1 MRSEVLICPV
11 CGKPLKKTEKSF
23 ICEKGHVFDIA
34 KEGYVNLLTGNRA
47 GGGDNPEMVAA
58 RRNFLGEDYYK
69 CLREALRPLVFGT
82 VLDACCGEGYFT
94 QAIAESA
101 DNAFAF
107 DLSKDAVKRAAKKI
121 KNATFF
127 VGNIA
132 NIPVADASIDVLTHI
147 FAPMHEEC
155 ARVLKEDGLLL
166 QVVPGKR
173 HLWQMKQALYEKPY
187 ENDNSSNLPPC
198 FRITEEIRVT
208 DIITVSHERLG
219 DLLKM
224 TPYGYKTSEAAT
236 KKFLE
241 LPQLKTEIDFIIYKA
256 KKYHGQ

>member
-1 MRSEVLICPV
+1 MSEVLICPV

-23 ICEKGHVFDIA
+23 ICEEGHVFDIA
-34 KEGYVNLLTGNRA
+34 KEGYVNLLTGNRV

-69 CLREALRPLVFGT
+69 CLREALRPLVSGM

-94 QAIAESA
+94 QAIAENA
-101 DNAFAF
+101 DKAFAF

-121 KNATFF
+121 KNTTFF

-132 NIPVADASIDVLTHI
+132 NIPISDNSIDVLTHI

-155 ARVLKEDGLLL
+155 ARVLKEDGILL

-173 HLWQMKQALYEKPY
+173 HLWQMKQALYENPY
-187 ENDNSSNLPPC
+187 ENDNASNLPPC
-198 FRITEEIRVT
+198 FRITEEIRVA

-236 KKFLE
+236 KKFLR
-241 LPQLKTEIDFIIYKA
+241 LPQLKTEIEFIIYRA

>member
-1 MRSEVLICPV
+1 M
-11 CGKPLKKTEKSF
+11 
-23 ICEKGHVFDIA
+23 
-34 KEGYVNLLTGNRA
+34 
-47 GGGDNPEMVAA
+47 
-58 RRNFLGEDYYK
+58 
-69 CLREALRPLVFGT
+69 
-82 VLDACCGEGYFT
+82 LDACCGEGYFT

-121 KNATFF
+121 KNTTFF

-155 ARVLKEDGLLL
+155 ARVLKEDGILL

-187 ENDNSSNLPPC
+187 ENDNASNLPPC

-241 LPQLKTEIDFIIYKA
+241 LPQLKTEIEFIIYKA

>member
-1 MRSEVLICPV
+1 MSAVLICPV
-11 CGKPLKKTEKSF
+11 CGNRLNKEEKSF
-23 ICEKGHVFDIA
+23 VCENGHVFDIA

-47 GGGDNPEMVAA
+47 GGGDNPEMVSA

-82 VLDACCGEGYFT
+82 ALDACCGEGYFT
-94 QAIAESA
+94 RAIAENA
-101 DNAFAF
+101 DDAFAF

-121 KNATFF
+121 KNTTFF

-132 NIPVADASIDVLTHI
+132 NIPVADDSIDVLTHI

-155 ARVLKEDGLLL
+155 ARVLKEDGILL

-187 ENDNSSNLPPC
+187 ENDNASNLPSC
-198 FRITEEIRVT
+198 FRITEEIRVA
-208 DIITVSHERLG
+208 DKITVSHERLG

-241 LPQLKTEIDFIIYKA
+241 LPQLKTEIEFIIYKA